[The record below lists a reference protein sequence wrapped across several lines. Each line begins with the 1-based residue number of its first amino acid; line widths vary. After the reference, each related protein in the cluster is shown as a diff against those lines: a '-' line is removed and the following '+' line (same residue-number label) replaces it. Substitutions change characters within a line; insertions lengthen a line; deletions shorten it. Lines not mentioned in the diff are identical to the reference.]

1 MLSNIGFQKQQMSD
15 FRVAHMFNMV
25 LGLDKDE
32 PCVAEVASEDQV
44 EQHRQLVTKT
54 VQVVGDSDFVQFLA
68 DPPLSDSP
76 KETLRSILRVSS
88 SPDRLSAPISKSSNV
103 SLSTNTA
110 TKSLRAHRKSSAPDI
125 QVPQASMLVKA
136 MLDVERC
143 NTQSESAQRQGRV
156 QFENLKPE
164 SNRIKIARHRAFERA
179 ASI

>member
-1 MLSNIGFQKQQMSD
+1 
-15 FRVAHMFNMV
+15 MFNMV

-32 PCVAEVASEDQV
+32 PCVAEASLEDEAV
-44 EQHRQLVTKT
+44 EHGPLVKKM
-54 VQVVGDSDFVQFLA
+54 VQVVDDFDLFQRLA

-76 KETLRSILRVSS
+76 KEALRSILRVSS
-88 SPDRLSAPISKSSNV
+88 SPNSLSAPISKSSNV
-103 SLSTNTA
+103 ILSTNTA

-125 QVPQASMLVKA
+125 QVPRASMLVKA